1 MKKVFLYLLI
11 ITSAIS
17 CSKNED
23 SNMSSSNSCI
33 TDQATNQK
41 IVLLVLGQSN
51 AANYGKELF
60 SSNCNKTYNF
70 YQGKL
75 YPLKDP
81 LKGASGEKGSVWSR
95 LGNLLIENNFAEEII
110 IAPASV
116 GGTAIEQWIPGG
128 DLNYLITETVHA
140 LQASNHEITHILW
153 HQGESN
159 HSATNPNISTTQN
172 ALDYKN
178 NFNIL
183 VNYLRDLNVNSPI
196 FIAQATRCGSRSIDI
211 DLQNAQFQLAND
223 SLKIYNG
230 PNTDLL
236 GNEYRYDNCH
246 FNAKGLNEHAQ
257 LWADILIE
265 F

>member
-1 MKKVFLYLLI
+1 M
-11 ITSAIS
+11 T
-17 CSKNED
+17 
-23 SNMSSSNSCI
+23 SSNSCY
-33 TDQATNQK
+33 TNQPTNQK

-51 AANYGKELF
+51 AANYGNELF

-70 YQGKL
+70 YQGNL
-75 YPLKDP
+75 FPLKDP
-81 LKGASGEKGSVWSR
+81 LMGASGEGGSVWSR
-95 LGNLLIENNFAEEII
+95 LANLLIENNFSKEII
-110 IAPASV
+110 IAPAAV

-128 DLNYLITETVHA
+128 SLNHLISETVNDLHT
-140 LQASNHEITHILW
+140 SNHEITHVLW

-159 HSATNPNISTTQN
+159 HSALSPNTSDIQN
-172 ALDYKN
+172 ALNYKN

-183 VNYLRDLNVNSPI
+183 VDYLRDLNVNSPI

-211 DLQNAQFQLAND
+211 DLQNAQFELAND

-246 FNAKGLNEHAQ
+246 FNAKGLNEHAR
-257 LWADILIE
+257 LWADIIIE
-265 F
+265 L